1 MRDSENLMKQRL
13 DDQIKKT
20 AEREGKIWEKDEQIF
35 EINRNSENLRQ
46 DLQNLNGVI
55 DNLKKEIEFV
65 TMRRHELEE
74 VNSELKN

>member
-35 EINRNSENLRQ
+35 EINRNSENLKQ

>member
-1 MRDSENLMKQRL
+1 MKQRL

-35 EINRNSENLRQ
+35 EINRNSENLKQ

-55 DNLKKEIEFV
+55 DNFKKEIEFV